1 MQVFTQMIVKS
12 RSQDRYE
19 KKTASCVFF
28 LNICGIDFE
37 LCIAHEAQ

>member
-19 KKTASCVFF
+19 KKNNFMCFF
-28 LNICGIDFE
+28 YICGIDFG